1 MADAIHFKGKIKR
14 GKRPLEVYEKISKAI
29 KKKGPTKNWRCMV
42 TEDQLRISFEDDESE
57 VFVLEINEKGEFDN
71 FCKVGFFGCEYEER
85 QKELYALLDAL
96 YTAKS
101 MFRTIYIGDDYGISE
116 NYWDSKR
123 FKLNLRELTDEEL
136 ERVKRIYDDGCTT
149 HEEMLRTIM
158 AEDMGMTVSELRGY
172 MNIDVEFYGEL
183 LPAIFPTLESYLYE
197 TATIG
202 KQGRLCE
209 LSGYEYYES
218 GNIPLSV
225 YAFLEGIAD
234 VFFDG
239 TGHGTAISLEK
250 KSVMGPKAAQVGL
263 FFREKFAPEFLKQE
277 TPLDRCI
284 MVYRYFVSV
293 YDYLGFKYVGRATNL
308 KTVID
313 EIIERYGEEKG
324 NIFLTLCCTYFKY
337 ISLIDDDA
345 SRKECSERFER
356 NMKERYDK
364 TLLDEYEEF
373 RREYVQKMNWKF
385 RHEMRYII
393 DTNGK
398 YIDSSLM
405 I

>member
-1 MADAIHFKGKIKR
+1 MADAICFKGKIKR
-14 GKRPLEVYEKISKAI
+14 GKKPLEVYEKISKAI

-42 TEDQLRISFEDDESE
+42 NEEQLRISFEDDESE
-57 VFVLEINEKGEFDN
+57 DFVLEINEKGEFDN
-71 FCKVGFFGCEYEER
+71 FCKVGFFGSEYEEK

-101 MFRTIYIGDDYGISE
+101 MFRTICISDDYGISE
-116 NYWDSKR
+116 SYWDSKR
-123 FKLNLRELTDEEL
+123 FKFDLRELTDEEL
-136 ERVKRIYDDGCTT
+136 ERVKRIYADGCTT

-172 MNIDVEFYGEL
+172 MNIDIEFYGEL
-183 LPAIFPTLESYLYE
+183 VPPIFHTLECYLYE

-202 KQGRLCE
+202 KKGRLCE
-209 LSGYEYYES
+209 LPAYEYYDLGS
-218 GNIPLSV
+218 DSDSV

-293 YDYLGFKYVGRATNL
+293 YDFLGFKYVGRASNL

-337 ISLIDDDA
+337 VLSIYNNA

-356 NMKERYDK
+356 NMKKRYDK
-364 TLLDEYEEF
+364 ALLDEYEEF
-373 RREYVQKMNWKF
+373 SREYVKEMNWKF
-385 RHEMRYII
+385 RHEMRYME

-405 I
+405 A